1 MRYYLLMI
9 LFLLLSCSS
18 KEAGSSK
25 GLYGHWIER
34 GSSTFTNRFQCVET
48 FKPFRNK
55 EC

>member
-1 MRYYLLMI
+1 MKYYLLMI

-18 KEAGSSK
+18 KDGSSSK

-34 GSSTFTNRFQCVET
+34 GSSTFTQFFQCVEN
-48 FKPFRNK
+48 FKPHQNK